1 MILESLDTEGAA
13 TSVGTSQLAE
23 GFRAIEHS
31 ARSDAAQ
38 SLISA
43 NRFLVSR
50 IFGFLKNVQV
60 EFPFRDPSTLA
71 ELDTDLLWL
80 DALGEAET
88 PGSFNEGTLPHFR
101 EAISVARPE
110 ERPFVAFLP
119 TKHAPLCIVAHA
131 ETVKLSAFTL
141 RTTGLTGL
149 NFRELKLQFH
159 EHPDRPQFRLAG
171 EAGKELFYQI
181 AAERWLLFSAI
192 ILGLAQSAFDYILD
206 YSRRRVTFGK
216 AIGHHQAVALKLAD
230 MAIALESSRLLC
242 REACSSG
249 SSGLQ
254 FFRRAEPVWHYVKD
268 IPREVAPQMV
278 QVMGGH
284 GYLQIHPVQQ
294 WFCDLQLLSLLGE
307 IPGSLAPAVE
317 HD

>member
-1 MILESLDTEGAA
+1 MILDSPDTESAAA
-13 TSVGTSQLAE
+13 TLVGTTQLAD
-23 GFRAIEHS
+23 GFRAIEYG

-50 IFGFLKNVQV
+50 ILGFLKIQV
-60 EFPFRDPSTLA
+60 EFPLRDSSTLV

-80 DALGEAET
+80 DAIGVGTSGL
-88 PGSFNEGTLPHFR
+88 FNEGRLPDFR
-101 EAISVARPE
+101 EAISLARPE
-110 ERPFVAFLP
+110 DRPFVAFLS
-119 TKHAPLCIVAHA
+119 TESAPFCIVAYA
-131 ETVKLSAFTL
+131 ESVKLSTSVL

-149 NFRELKLQFH
+149 NFRDLTMQFL
-159 EHPDRPQFRLAG
+159 ESPDRPQFRLAG

-181 AAERWLLFSAI
+181 AAERWLLFSAM
-192 ILGLAQSAFDYILD
+192 ILGVGQSAFDYILD
-206 YSRRRVTFGK
+206 YSRRRITFGK

-242 REACSSG
+242 YEACLSG

-254 FFRRAEPVWHYVKD
+254 LFRRAETIWRYVKD
-268 IPREVAPQMV
+268 ITREVAPQFV

-284 GYLQIHPVQQ
+284 GYLHSHPVQQ
-294 WFCDLQLLSLLGE
+294 WFCDLQLLLLMGE
-307 IPGSLAPAVE
+307 IPGSLAAAVE